1 MNLTQCSPNAT
12 LTSATVNFNATS
24 NAATFTNLLIN
35 QTGMYILSVSVRSLT
50 PNSTYT
56 NIQCQTLPGIIVKQ
70 PGDSILTAD
79 STSTPPDIE
88 LKFSST
94 RAFSD
99 YSSEELNEFTAIIY
113 NCLLNRNNILM
124 QRFIELSDGSTS
136 AARFIKL
143 SAGSIVASMSTSGST
158 NAYNSLISTIN
169 NGSFSLANGVPLTIA
184 SVQGQAFDF
193 GVDGATTIS
202 PIPPVPPAPSS
213 GPHGAVSLNYAFFII
228 LLIDFALF
236 F

>member
-1 MNLTQCSPNAT
+1 VNLTQCSSNAT
-12 LTSATVNFNATS
+12 LTPATVNFNATS

-35 QTGMYILSVSVRSLT
+35 QTGMYILSVNVRSLT

-70 PGDSILTAD
+70 PGDSILGAD

-124 QRFIELSDGSTS
+124 QRFIELS
-136 AARFIKL
+136 
-143 SAGSIVASMSTSGST
+143 AGSIIASMSTSGST
-158 NAYNSLISTIN
+158 SAYNSLISTIN
-169 NGSFSLANGVPLTIA
+169 NGSFSLANGVPLA
-184 SVQGQAFDF
+184 SATVQDEPFNFA
-193 GVDGATTIS
+193 VDGETTIS
-202 PIPPVPPAPSS
+202 PIPPPVPPAPSS
-213 GPHGAVSLNYAFFII
+213 GPHGAVSLNYAFFIV